1 VTVQNYTLAL
11 IQGST
16 YSASGSVSQ
25 GGVAYNLTGYTIAGK
40 IRRKF
45 SDSAA
50 LQVLTVAITDAAG
63 GLFSV
68 SLTAAETA
76 ALTLASTAS
85 NVDERLQSIGVYDI
99 EITSG
104 ATVIRIAQGAVTLS
118 LEATKT

>member
-11 IQGST
+11 VQGST

-50 LQVLTVAITDAAG
+50 LQALTVTITDFPG
-63 GLFSV
+63 GLFTV

-76 ALTLASTAS
+76 ALTLAATAS

-104 ATVIRIAQGAVTLS
+104 VTVIRIAQGTVTLS
-118 LEATKT
+118 QEATK